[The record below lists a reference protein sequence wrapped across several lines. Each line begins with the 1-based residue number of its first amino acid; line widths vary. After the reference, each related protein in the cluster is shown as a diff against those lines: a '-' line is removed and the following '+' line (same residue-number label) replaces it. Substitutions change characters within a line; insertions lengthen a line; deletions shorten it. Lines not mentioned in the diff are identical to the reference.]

1 MAELTFKYTD
11 EVSDEENRE
20 VGEVTLSV
28 PNDMTIQEYK
38 VVCIRMAST
47 LGYSSR
53 TIKKG
58 FGDIIKGNENADEL
72 SKLILEIQ
80 SK

>member
-11 EVSDEENRE
+11 EVTDEEIRE
-20 VGEVTLSV
+20 VGEVTLGV

-38 VVCIRMAST
+38 IVCMRMAST
-47 LGYSSR
+47 LGYSSS

-58 FGDIIKGNENADEL
+58 FGDIVQGNENPDEL
-72 SKLILEIQ
+72 KKLILEIQ